1 MFVPLKDF
9 NNAKFW
15 DKKNL
20 GERGKLTS
28 SPIYGDK
35 IRKIVKIIQKSRGN
49 LLDVGLGTGE
59 IERILDN
66 SRLNLFGIDI
76 SPRSVNKAKRYLK
89 GIFKTGSIF
98 RIPFSNDSVDIVLVL
113 DVLEHL
119 PTNKTYEAYS
129 ELIRVLKP
137 GGTLIV
143 SVPLNEGLEE
153 MLKHGKNPNGHLRA
167 YTPDILKTELKLSGF
182 KIIRECYLFAFSK
195 LYFLKTFL
203 VNILPFKIRNPNL
216 MIVFAEKR

>member
-1 MFVPLKDF
+1 M
-9 NNAKFW
+9 
-15 DKKNL
+15 
-20 GERGKLTS
+20 
-28 SPIYGDK
+28 
-35 IRKIVKIIQKSRGN
+35 
-49 LLDVGLGTGE
+49 
-59 IERILDN
+59 
-66 SRLNLFGIDI
+66 
-76 SPRSVNKAKRYLK
+76 
-89 GIFKTGSIF
+89 
-98 RIPFSNDSVDIVLVL
+98 DIVLVL

-195 LYFLKTFL
+195 LYFLKVWWEKIVLAFTF
-203 VNILPFKIRNPNL
+203 NPTKKAL
-216 MIVFAEKR
+216 MKFIFPVLYFSDNKLT